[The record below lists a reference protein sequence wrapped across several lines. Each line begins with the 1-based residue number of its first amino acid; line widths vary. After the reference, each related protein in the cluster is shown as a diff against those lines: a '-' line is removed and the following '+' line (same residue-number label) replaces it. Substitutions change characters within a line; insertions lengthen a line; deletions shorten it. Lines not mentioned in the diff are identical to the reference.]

1 MAELELITRQNR
13 LGYREY
19 GTPDG
24 DLVIARK
31 KDDVWHVTAHSADLG
46 AEVKGSVIF
55 NEGGFRGRQWESF
68 IDGQQYPSLVS
79 AMRAAVERARSRAE
93 AVRFARHI
101 ESEFAKDNIFQQD
114 QQLDP
119 GNGFGVHG
127 RCQHC
132 GDYAPVKPVWNRPVP
147 MEYKQLCRRCEALT
161 RW

>member
-1 MAELELITRQNR
+1 MAELELTTRVNKR
-13 LGYREY
+13 DHREY

-68 IDGQQYPSLVS
+68 IDGQQHPSLVS
-79 AMRAAVERARSRAE
+79 AMRVAVEKARARSEVLRFGRDPFAQE
-93 AVRFARHI
+93 AIKVI
-101 ESEFAKDNIFQQD
+101 D
-114 QQLDP
+114 QRRYCD
-119 GNGFGVHG
+119 
-127 RCQHC
+127 HC
-132 GDYAPVKPVWNRPVP
+132 GVYGHVKAVYNRGVP
-147 MEYKQLCRRCEALT
+147 MEFKWLCSRDEALT